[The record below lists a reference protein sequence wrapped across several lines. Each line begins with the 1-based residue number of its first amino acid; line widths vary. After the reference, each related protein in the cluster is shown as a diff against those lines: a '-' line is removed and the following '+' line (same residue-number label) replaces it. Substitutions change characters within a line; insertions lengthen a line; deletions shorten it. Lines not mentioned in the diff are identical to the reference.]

1 MGEICF
7 YYFSHIVY
15 DNENRREDMMF
26 DVITILYQCGTEFH
40 LRYSGT
46 QFHFP
51 STLQKSKFPIL
62 EVEAQQ
68 RGVMSMRTKIEIHDD
83 YCHDMDSAEIEFI
96 LTQVT
101 ALITDAV
108 LRATYQSEDAA

>member
-1 MGEICF
+1 MLIYE
-7 YYFSHIVY
+7 
-15 DNENRREDMMF
+15 
-26 DVITILYQCGTEFH
+26 ITILYQRGTEF
-40 LRYSGT
+40 RIGAYRGT
-46 QFHFP
+46 QFRFP

-96 LTQVT
+96 LTRVT

-108 LRATYQSEDAA
+108 LRATYQSEEAA

>member
-1 MGEICF
+1 MLIYE
-7 YYFSHIVY
+7 
-15 DNENRREDMMF
+15 
-26 DVITILYQCGTEFH
+26 ITILYQRGTEF
-40 LRYSGT
+40 RIGAYRGT
-46 QFHFP
+46 QFRFP

>member
-1 MGEICF
+1 
-7 YYFSHIVY
+7 
-15 DNENRREDMMF
+15 MMF
-26 DVITILYQCGTEFH
+26 DVITILYQCGTEF
-40 LRYSGT
+40 RIEAYRGT
-46 QFHFP
+46 QFRFP

-83 YCHDMDSAEIEFI
+83 YCHDMDSAEIESI
-96 LTQVT
+96 LTQIT

-108 LRATYQSEDAA
+108 LRAVYQAEDAA

>member
-1 MGEICF
+1 MML
-7 YYFSHIVY
+7 
-15 DNENRREDMMF
+15 DN
-26 DVITILYQCGTEFH
+26 ITILFQFGTEF
-40 LRYSGT
+40 RIGAYRGT
-46 QFHFP
+46 QFRFP

-83 YCHDMDSAEIEFI
+83 YCHDMDSTEIESI

-101 ALITDAV
+101 ALITNAV
-108 LRATYQSEDAA
+108 LRDVYQTVDAA